1 MLTVT
6 GYAES
11 VAIGVGALA
20 LDMHLLVTV
29 SQSGWTLGP
38 VGGRNRRER
47 QVTLRVYSEGHAAT
61 PRDDWGANENRAVP
75 R

>member
-6 GYAES
+6 GYGES

-38 VGGRNRRER
+38 VVE
-47 QVTLRVYSEGHAAT
+47 LAT
-61 PRDDWGANENRAVP
+61 VASATSDTASL
-75 R
+75 